1 MGWMSEAE
9 PDRELVAKWLRLHL
23 ATGVGSKTFAKLL
36 KYFGGIDQVLGATA
50 GQLASVPGIGRK
62 KSEKM
67 ARGRDEADVDKELAL
82 AEQSGVRILTLES
95 PDYPPLLKEIV
106 DPPHVLYVKGEFA
119 REDSLAV
126 AMVGSRNCSIY
137 GQEQASRLSHQL
149 AAAGF
154 TIVSGLAR
162 GIDTAAHRGAIA
174 AEGRTTAVQG
184 CGLALVFP
192 PENKKLA
199 EQIAGGY
206 GVVVSELP
214 MTFEPLATTFPMRNR
229 IISGLALGTIIVE
242 ARRNSGGMITARLA
256 MEQNREV
263 LAVPGRVDAPGSH
276 GPHQL
281 IKDGAKLVERIEDIL
296 EGLGQI
302 GTLIHDHAVE
312 RAAAA
317 EEETEPTLFDVSRFK
332 LSEDEA
338 AIMACLD
345 QEALHIDEIIAR
357 TGLPAGKVNAGVT
370 ALQLKGILKQLPG
383 SYYQKKNT
391 K

>member
-1 MGWMSEAE
+1 MSDSG
-9 PDRELVAKWLRLHL
+9 PDREVVGKWLRLHL
-23 ATGVGSKTFAKLL
+23 SAGVGSKTFAKLL
-36 KYFGGIDQVLGATA
+36 KHFGGIDQVLGATA
-50 GQLASVPGIGRK
+50 GQLASIPGIGRK
-62 KSEKM
+62 KSEEM
-67 ARGRDEADVDKELAL
+67 ARSRDQADVDKELAL
-82 AEQSGVRILTLES
+82 AEKLGVTILTLES
-95 PDYPPLLKEIV
+95 PGYPKLLQEII

-126 AMVGSRNCSIY
+126 AMVGSRNCSVY

-174 AEGRTTAVQG
+174 AEGRTIAVKG

-199 EQIAGGY
+199 DRISGGY
-206 GVVVSELP
+206 GALVSELP
-214 MTFEPLATTFPMRNR
+214 LTFEPLATTFPMRNR
-229 IISGLALGTIIVE
+229 IISGLSLGTIIVE
-242 ARRNSGGMITARLA
+242 ARWNSGGMITARLA
-256 MEQNREV
+256 LEQNREV

-302 GTLIHDHAVE
+302 GELIHDHAVD

-317 EEETEPTLFDVSRFK
+317 QADTEPTLFDVSQIK
-332 LSEDEA
+332 MSDDEA
-338 AIMACLD
+338 AIMKCFD
-345 QEALHIDEIIAR
+345 HEAIHIDEIIDR
-357 TGLPAGKVNAGVT
+357 TDLPAGNVNAGVT
-370 ALQLKGILKQLPG
+370 ALQLKGVLKQLPG
-383 SYYQKKNT
+383 SYYQKKMKN
-391 K
+391 